1 MSQAAKEGYKILM
14 VRIHACKIW
23 GKYIFKIKLLMKQNN
38 FENVN
43 EITDVKSFPVF
54 ENLTFFKESNV
65 ILPTMSV
72 KHQIV

>member
-1 MSQAAKEGYKILM
+1 MHARFEGN
-14 VRIHACKIW
+14 
-23 GKYIFKIKLLMKQNN
+23 IFSKLLMKQNN

-65 ILPTMSV
+65 INAENPTFIPV
-72 KHQIV
+72 ADCGTDHVC